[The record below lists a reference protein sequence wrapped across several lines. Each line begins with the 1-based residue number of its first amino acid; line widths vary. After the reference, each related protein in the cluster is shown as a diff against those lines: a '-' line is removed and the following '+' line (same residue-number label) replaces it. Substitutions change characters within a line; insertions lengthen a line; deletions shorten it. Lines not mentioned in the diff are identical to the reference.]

1 MSKMPISFKKAA
13 GATSISHNN
22 RELKEK
28 DWKNEFHSHIDRERT
43 PDNVIIKQEHIR
55 DAYKRIFGEALE
67 KYNDKQ
73 KRKDRKIDDYYDHV
87 KNSKTLHTQYEFIV
101 QVGKKEDFE
110 NNPENWKIAND
121 ILLDYVEEFQER
133 NLNFEVYNAV
143 IHNDEASPHLH
154 LNVIPVAEGYKRGL
168 ERQPAFNKA
177 LENQG
182 IAFDKDSRTI
192 FRNFRDQEING
203 IEQALNEK
211 GIERLK
217 VGTNQ
222 IKDHHEYKEVMR
234 EVENKR
240 QESLEIDSEVNALV
254 NTKNALET
262 KIEPLQQHI
271 KSIEERVTEV
281 RAENAKESERFFKQ
295 KEWQKSYSNASAL
308 GNTMQEVKKYKAY
321 VPKKNAVGMSVAQE
335 EPRLVS
341 IRVEDYENYDKE
353 LTRAHRARL
362 VAERMLEAERAERA
376 EAEKYANKFLQERNQ
391 QTESA
396 NYWMDYSD
404 ELEEENTK
412 LKQENKG
419 LQEKVSRIE
428 EVFIRAHLFVDERL
442 PDLGDNQYKKN
453 FHRFLDNSEKWV
465 NERIEPTRQI
475 SRDHDDYER

>member
-13 GATSISHNN
+13 GVTSISHNN
-22 RELKEK
+22 RDFEEK
-28 DWKNEFHSHIDRERT
+28 DWENEFHSHIDRERT
-43 PDNVIIKQEHIR
+43 PDNVIIKQEHVR
-55 DAYKRIFGEALE
+55 DAYERIFGEALE

-110 NNPENWKIAND
+110 NSPENWETANE
-121 ILLDYVEEFQER
+121 ILLEYVEEFQER
-133 NLNFEVYNAV
+133 NPNFEVYNAV

-168 ERQPAFNKA
+168 ERQPAFNRA

-182 IAFDKDSRTI
+182 VAFDKDSRTI
-192 FRNFRDQEING
+192 FRNFREQEING

-222 IKDHHEYKEVMR
+222 IKDHHEYKKVMR

-240 QESLEIDSEVNALV
+240 LERSEIESEVNTLI
-254 NTKNALET
+254 NTKNVLET
-262 KIEPLQQHI
+262 KIQPLQQHI

-281 RAENAKESERFFKQ
+281 RAENAEESETFAKQ
-295 KEWQKSYSNASAL
+295 KQWQKNFSGASAL

-321 VPKKNAVGMSVAQE
+321 VPKKNALGVTVAQE

-341 IRVEDYENYDKE
+341 IKAEDYEEYDLQ

-362 VAERMLEAERAERA
+362 VAERKAEEERAEKE
-376 EAEKYANKFLQERNQ
+376 EALKDRDKWLKERNDMVKGY
-391 QTESA
+391 
-396 NYWMDYSD
+396 NYWSERSD
-404 ELEEENTK
+404 ELETENTE
-412 LKQENKG
+412 LKRENTV
-419 LQEKVSRIE
+419 LQEKVSRTE
-428 EVFIRAHLFVDERL
+428 EFFERAHSFIDERL
-442 PDLGDNQYKKN
+442 PDFGNNKYKEN
-453 FHRFLDNSEKWV
+453 LHEFLEKSEAWIE
-465 NERIEPTRQI
+465 ERAEPKRQI
-475 SRDHDDYER
+475 YRERDDFGR

>member
-13 GATSISHNN
+13 GVTSISHNN
-22 RELKEK
+22 RDFEEK
-28 DWKNEFHSHIDRERT
+28 DWENEFHSHIDRERT
-43 PDNVIIKQEHIR
+43 PDNVIIKQEHVR
-55 DAYKRIFGEALE
+55 DAYERIFGEALE

-110 NNPENWKIAND
+110 NSPENWETANE
-121 ILLDYVEEFQER
+121 ILLEYVEEFQER
-133 NLNFEVYNAV
+133 NPNFEVYNAV

-168 ERQPAFNKA
+168 ERQPAFNRA

-182 IAFDKDSRTI
+182 VAFDKDSRTI
-192 FRNFRDQEING
+192 FRNFREQEING

-222 IKDHHEYKEVMR
+222 IKDHHEYKKVMR

-240 QESLEIDSEVNALV
+240 LERSEIESEVNTLI
-254 NTKNALET
+254 NTKNVLET
-262 KIEPLQQHI
+262 KIQPLQQHI

-281 RAENAKESERFFKQ
+281 RAENAEESETFAKQ
-295 KEWQKSYSNASAL
+295 KQWQKNFSGASAL
-308 GNTMQEVKKYKAY
+308 GNTMQELKKYKAY
-321 VPKKNAVGMSVAQE
+321 VPRKNALGVTVPQE

-341 IRVEDYENYDKE
+341 IRKEDYDSYDTE
-353 LTRAHRARL
+353 LTRAHQARL
-362 VAERMLEAERAERA
+362 IAERRVDEERSEKE
-376 EAEKYANKFLQERNQ
+376 EAEKFANKFLQERNQ
-391 QTESA
+391 QTENA

-404 ELEEENTK
+404 DLEKENKELKRENTV
-412 LKQENKG
+412 
-419 LQEKVSRIE
+419 LQEKVSKIDKAFENLHETIE
-428 EVFIRAHLFVDERL
+428 RNIPEGKVRDWLQDAVSKTKTWIDERQ
-442 PDLGDNQYKKN
+442 PPQRTKTRDRD
-453 FHRFLDNSEKWV
+453 EW
-465 NERIEPTRQI
+465 ER
-475 SRDHDDYER
+475 